1 MKLRVL
7 QPLDF
12 AAGGLALA
20 LVIIIGVVILLGTWE
35 GIQVNIVTAG
45 ESGEIGPLSSFL
57 LKFSEPVNQTIAQSQ
72 FSIQP
77 EPGGKLD
84 WVDTKTLRFTP
95 LKPLQP
101 GVDYRIQINA
111 GYLGNKN
118 LLLRFKHSWMLH
130 VRQPEIAYLASINNN
145 IQFWAVDEDG
155 KSPHRLGNFNKAIFD
170 FDAAPNGEFLIFSA
184 LNYKQ
189 GADLW
194 YVDRNGNSL
203 RLLVLCG
210 ADRCTSPAI
219 SPDSQQVAYTREAA
233 PIAPNMPT
241 GAPRIRVLN
250 IQSGEDR
257 PLYSDPQI
265 IGFGPAWSPDG
276 EYLTS
281 YDGVQA
287 VIRVASIATGQQFTL
302 PSATGGDAPTWS
314 PDSQNILFT
323 DEATS
328 PDGSSS
334 WTEIKMANIT
344 TGDISVWIG
353 KSDPQDYQY
362 GELAWAPNPDEIII
376 GLRLPPDFTSRG
388 LLLVGPNDPG
398 GPTVARDPQFI
409 YQTPKWDPWGN
420 EVLFQEEMITGQHI
434 TNIAVWETGMTK
446 PRVVAQGTW
455 PHWLP

>member
-1 MKLRVL
+1 MKLRIF
-7 QPLDF
+7 QPLDL

-20 LVIIIGVVILLGTWE
+20 LIVIISAVILIGTWE
-35 GIQVNIVTAG
+35 GVGVTIITSN
-45 ESGEIGPLSSFL
+45 ESGEIGPLSSIV
-57 LKFSEPVNQTIAQSQ
+57 LKFSEPVNQTIAQSL

-77 EPGGKLD
+77 EPSSKLD

-101 GVDYRIQINA
+101 GTDYHIQMNA

-118 LLLRFKHSWMLH
+118 LLLRFKHLWVVH
-130 VRQPEIAYLASINNN
+130 VRQPQIAYLASINNN
-145 IQFWAVDEDG
+145 IQLWTVDLDG
-155 KSPHRLGNFNKAIFD
+155 KSPHQLGNFNKAIFD
-170 FDAAPNGEFLIFSA
+170 FDAAPNGEYLVFSA
-184 LNYKQ
+184 LNDKQ

-233 PIAPNMPT
+233 PITPSMPT
-241 GAPRIRVLN
+241 GAPRIWVVN
-250 IQSGEDR
+250 VQSEENR

-276 EYLTS
+276 KYITS

-287 VIRVASIATGQQFTL
+287 VIRVVSIASGEQFTL
-302 PSATGGDAPTWS
+302 PSATGGDMPTWS

-334 WTEIKMANIT
+334 WTEIKMANVA

-353 KSDPQDYQY
+353 KSDTQDYQY

-388 LLLVGPNDPG
+388 LLLVQPNNLG
-398 GPTVARDPQFI
+398 GPTVARDLNIFI
-409 YQTPKWDPWGN
+409 KRQNG
-420 EVLFQEEMITGQHI
+420 IRG
-434 TNIAVWETGMTK
+434 ETK
-446 PRVVAQGTW
+446 R
-455 PHWLP
+455 